1 MLASLTI
8 GSVASVFMPI
18 SVIAATD
25 DKPSTI
31 DFLNIQVVPLTAT
44 YLVTRDVNVRR
55 RPETKSKRVG
65 RYRKG
70 EKLTAVGRYKGWVA
84 VRQNGQD
91 QGFVYAT
98 ILRPVIDGKIDRDVV
113 GKVDDGKRSCVYRL
127 EFDGKSPVDG
137 QLFLTS
143 DYSVVWQCKTK
154 NKKISLFTPMYLIE
168 AFAGGGKITQ
178 FQMTLDVP
186 DMDDGL
192 EAVLST
198 NFFYR
203 PAKFIQENQKS
214 RTSKVVFDGVSMSK
228 FAGKPKPDKRD
239 VNGFSEALKAVI
251 EMSYSSWNDT
261 FWKEIITLSS
271 N

>member
-1 MLASLTI
+1 MFVVLTI
-8 GSVASVFMPI
+8 GLVALVSMPI
-18 SVIAATD
+18 PLIAATD
-25 DKPSTI
+25 DKPLTI
-31 DFLNIQVVPLTAT
+31 DFLNIQVTPLTAT
-44 YLVTRDVNVRR
+44 YLVTRDVNVRA

-70 EKLTAVGRYKGWVA
+70 ENLTAVGRYKGWVA
-84 VRQNGQD
+84 VRQKDQD

-98 ILRPVIDGKIDRDVV
+98 ILRPVIDGKIVKDVV
-113 GKVDDGKRSCVYRL
+113 GKIDDGKRSCVYRL
-127 EFDGKSPVDG
+127 EFEGKNPVDG

-143 DYSVVWQCKTK
+143 DYSVDWQCEIKD
-154 NKKISLFTPMYLIE
+154 KKLSLFTPMYLIE
-168 AFAGGGKITQ
+168 AFAGSGKITQ

-203 PAKFIQENQKS
+203 PAKFFQKNKKGRVS
-214 RTSKVVFDGVSMSK
+214 EVVYDGVSMSK

-239 VNGFSEALKAVI
+239 VNSFADALKAVI
-251 EMSYSSWNDT
+251 EMSYFSWNET
-261 FWKEIITLSS
+261 FWKEILTLSS